1 MYLIKHFIISEMVH
15 FQVHINVKRKPLLD
29 RKFGC
34 KPAIGKF
41 MFNNT
46 NAETFYFIFNQKL
59 PREISFCQILTL

>member
-1 MYLIKHFIISEMVH
+1 MVH

-29 RKFGC
+29 RKFDC

-46 NAETFYFIFNQKL
+46 NSEIFYFIFNQKL
-59 PREISFCQILTL
+59 PREISFVKS